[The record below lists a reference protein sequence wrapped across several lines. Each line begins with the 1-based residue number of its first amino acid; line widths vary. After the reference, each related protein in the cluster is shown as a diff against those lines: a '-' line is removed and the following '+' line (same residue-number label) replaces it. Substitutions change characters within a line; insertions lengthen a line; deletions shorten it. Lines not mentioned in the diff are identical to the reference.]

1 MAHGASG
8 QVVTLSLYRFAA
20 ARAAVGVRANGAGAP
35 GVGAH
40 AGDRLSQV
48 ARLRLGR
55 GVRAAAEFLGLWHS
69 GILAVWGSQAQAR
82 AAAGVEVFARHGA
95 HAAQTHTI
103 SQAPLRATGAWDGA
117 QPFAPAPDT
126 PLPSPV
132 AAPTRAA
139 ISPARLLEFW
149 SHEPGIADRLG
160 DVEGCL
166 FKAGLGEGPLLR
178 QITFSIWQD
187 PDAVRAFAGGF
198 GAHGAAARAARSG
211 GYFSESPFA
220 RFAVIDRLGAWVA
233 PPGLH
238 LTCRQN
244 KDAT

>member
-95 HAAQTHTI
+95 HAAQTHTT
-103 SQAPLRATGAWDGA
+103 S
-117 QPFAPAPDT
+117 
-126 PLPSPV
+126 
-132 AAPTRAA
+132 
-139 ISPARLLEFW
+139 
-149 SHEPGIADRLG
+149 
-160 DVEGCL
+160 
-166 FKAGLGEGPLLR
+166 
-178 QITFSIWQD
+178 
-187 PDAVRAFAGGF
+187 
-198 GAHGAAARAARSG
+198 
-211 GYFSESPFA
+211 
-220 RFAVIDRLGAWVA
+220 
-233 PPGLH
+233 
-238 LTCRQN
+238 
-244 KDAT
+244 